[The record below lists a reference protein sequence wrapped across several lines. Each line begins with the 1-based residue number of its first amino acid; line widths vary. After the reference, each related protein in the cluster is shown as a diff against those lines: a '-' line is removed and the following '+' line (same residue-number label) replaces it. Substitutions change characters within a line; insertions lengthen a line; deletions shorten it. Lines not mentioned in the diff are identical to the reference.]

1 MDFLCKS
8 REIWLQTGLCSW
20 LYKKSKTHFRNNE
33 GSFMR
38 ALIGLCITLAIVTT
52 IHIQSTLCV
61 CFFKRHLIGLQC
73 PVTIETKSHLIHI
86 EAFSWMWPLT
96 GLYPPVTTETKAAFN
111 PHCWFFFN
119 EASYSADL
127 LQ

>member
-1 MDFLCKS
+1 MWIFFVNHVKYSFKLDYVADYIRKARHIL
-8 REIWLQTGLCSW
+8 EI
-20 LYKKSKTHFRNNE
+20 
-33 GSFMR
+33 MR

-86 EAFSWMWPLT
+86 EAFS
-96 GLYPPVTTETKAAFN
+96 
-111 PHCWFFFN
+111 
-119 EASYSADL
+119 
-127 LQ
+127 